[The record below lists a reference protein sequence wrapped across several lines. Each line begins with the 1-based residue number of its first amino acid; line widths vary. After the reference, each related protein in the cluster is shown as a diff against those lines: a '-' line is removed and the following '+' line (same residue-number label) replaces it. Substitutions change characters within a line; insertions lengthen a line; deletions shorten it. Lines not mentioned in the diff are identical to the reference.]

1 MKIAV
6 LGLGIMGS
14 GMALRLVK
22 AGFDVTVWNRSAGRT
37 EPLAAAGARIAATPR
52 DAATGADIVLSM
64 LADDHAAREVWL
76 GANGAVSALKAGAI
90 CIESSTVSL
99 SWIKEWSQ
107 AVTVR
112 GARPL
117 DAPVTGSKAAAENGE
132 LVFIAGGDAQTIEAA
147 RPALAAMSKGVTHL
161 GPIGSGATLKLINN
175 FMCGVQ
181 LASLAEALTMIDRA
195 GLDRAQ
201 AAEILARG
209 SPGSPFVKL
218 VSGRMV
224 GGDATINFLL
234 RLMNKDMTYAKA
246 EGEALGVDMQT
257 ATAALTQISR
267 AVDNGFGDHDISGLY
282 EALKAHS

>member
-22 AGFDVTVWNRSAGRT
+22 SGFDVTVWNRSPGRA
-37 EPLAAAGARIAATPR
+37 EPLAAAGAKVAATPAE
-52 DAATGADIVLSM
+52 AATGADLVLSM
-64 LADDHAAREVWL
+64 LADDTAARATWL
-76 GANGAVSALKAGAI
+76 GDHGAATALKSGAI
-90 CIESSTVSL
+90 CVESSTVSL

-107 AVTVR
+107 AVTAR
-112 GARPL
+112 GAQPL

-132 LVFIAGGDAQTIEAA
+132 LVFIAGGEASTLEAA
-147 RPALAAMSKGVTHL
+147 RPALAAMSKGVVHL
-161 GPIGSGATLKLINN
+161 GPIGSGAALKLINN

-201 AAEILARG
+201 AAEILANG

-218 VSGRMV
+218 VGGRMV

-234 RLMNKDMTYAKA
+234 RLMAKDMTYAKA
-246 EGEALGVDMQT
+246 EGEALGIDMQT
-257 ATAALTQISR
+257 ATGALAQISR
-267 AVDNGFGDHDISGLY
+267 GVDHGFGDHDISSLY
-282 EALKAHS
+282 EALKNDT